1 MGRAK
6 GSGNVFDSVIR
17 AAVPTE
23 NKGIMSGPMRKPRGG
38 RIDKR
43 GSRRGGIFGGSS
55 MVQASFKDPVS
66 GRMFGGLIKDGV
78 PQFKKPDFISDEDYK
93 KNFPKLSGPLGKPTV
108 SPPPPPRS
116 IGQRPFGMNDEQIRK
131 QNPYLFDRE
140 TGRFVCPDP
149 NMSILMA
156 DGTEKKAGDLVIG
169 DLVKT
174 YHETSFELGDY
185 KVEHV
190 DVVSDVEKIK
200 LIFDKSTI
208 VCSLSHKLYVNNSWK
223 KAEDMVIGDKVSD
236 KELIAIE
243 NVEDGD
249 VVRITIKDA
258 HTYICEGLLSH
269 NKSPRRGP
277 IGRRMPPRDRPL
289 TGGYNPESGVRYTDT
304 GVPTAVQQTRRVAVQ
319 DPTLGGAPE
328 REVPIARERRQRITR
343 ESDPRGA
350 APFSPDERGMA
361 RDRFFERMFE
371 RADEAKQQRSMERE
385 ERDNVRDALKSERGI
400 RESEMAGP
408 GDERQG
414 GGGGMR
420 RRRRKRRRDFTR
432 RRSQM
437 EGGKRGRSSREMA
450 EFRDRYVSTLGGGFF
465 S

>member
-6 GSGNVFDSVIR
+6 GSGNVFDSVIK

-38 RIDKR
+38 RRIDKR

-93 KNFPKLSGPLGKPTV
+93 KNFPKLSGTPSKLNV
-108 SPPPPPRS
+108 SPQSPSRP
-116 IGQRPFGMNDEQIRK
+116 IGQRPLFPGEQEFGER
-131 QNPYLFDRE
+131 LRRDRE
-140 TGRFVCPDP
+140 
-149 NMSILMA
+149 
-156 DGTEKKAGDLVIG
+156 AGI
-169 DLVKT
+169 T
-174 YHETSFELGDY
+174 RTPEE
-185 KVEHV
+185 ER
-190 DVVSDVEKIK
+190 
-200 LIFDKSTI
+200 
-208 VCSLSHKLYVNNSWK
+208 KLYK
-223 KAEDMVIGDKVSD
+223 EMVT
-236 KELIAIE
+236 ET
-243 NVEDGD
+243 
-249 VVRITIKDA
+249 RRT
-258 HTYICEGLLSH
+258 
-269 NKSPRRGP
+269 RRGA
-277 IGRRMPPRDRPL
+277 IGRRMAPRPKQPRPL

-328 REVPIARERRQRITR
+328 REVPIAKERRQRITR

-361 RDRFFERMFE
+361 KDRFFERMFE

-385 ERDNVRDALKSERGI
+385 ERGNVRDALKSERGI

-420 RRRRKRRRDFTR
+420 RRRRGRRRDFTR

-437 EGGKRGRSSREMA
+437 EGGKRGRSDREMA